1 MNVPT
6 NVPTLRTNM
15 GTDMRIDAGI
25 EQGAQ
30 SVEQLSADEYGATA
44 LEYGFFV
51 AFVAAALLIGAE
63 ILAGGVGGMYTLVN
77 GLVDEKIS
85 NATK

>member
-25 EQGAQ
+25 EKSAQ
-30 SVEQLSADEYGATA
+30 SVEQISTDEIGATA

-77 GLVDEKIS
+77 GVVEDKVGS
-85 NATK
+85 ATK